1 MIVIESTLALF
12 IKMLKHIH
20 RKITAEAEYLFL
32 HQIEY
37 VITEEGLVDILKVGL
52 YLVDDDGIIG
62 ENLIDDLISNNLPY
76 ELRLAALNDLV
87 EDGIISIP

>member
-1 MIVIESTLALF
+1 
-12 IKMLKHIH
+12 MLKHIH
-20 RKITAEAEYLFL
+20 RRITSEGEYLFL

-37 VITEEGLVDILKVGL
+37 VITEEGLVDITKVGL
-52 YLVDDDGIIG
+52 HIVDDDEIIG